1 MRRADQTS
9 GVRRPGRLAL
19 LLLPGLILGS
29 VHGAS
34 ATPDFP
40 PPPRSQ
46 VEWVASNMVFN
57 NRTMA
62 VRTFE
67 SRLSAERVLEF
78 YRRRWERD
86 IDDRPGYQET
96 DAMEPWQIISR
107 IDDKYLLTVQVM
119 SKGTGSSG
127 LLSASPLDQVF
138 QEQGQLGHGF
148 PMMSGSQVINDID
161 TPDLGKTG
169 RTLLFSNSF
178 SINGN
183 ANYYR
188 DWYKGRGWRLD
199 MDHAS
204 KPGQQHVLAFTRGR
218 EKVNIVI
225 SRGDGGS
232 LIVANTSD

>member
-1 MRRADQTS
+1 MWRIDLQAMRFRKLKL
-9 GVRRPGRLAL
+9 LASL
-19 LLLPGLILGS
+19 LLTFGLAQ
-29 VHGAS
+29 GAT
-34 ATPDFP
+34 ATVDFP
-40 PPPRSQ
+40 APPRSQ
-46 VEWVASNMVFN
+46 VEWVSSNMVFN

-78 YRRRWERD
+78 YRRTWERG
-86 IDDRPGYQET
+86 IDERPGYQET
-96 DAMEPWQIISR
+96 DAMDPWQIISR
-107 IDDKYLLTVQVM
+107 IDDDYLLTVQVT
-119 SKGTGSSG
+119 SKGTGSTG

-148 PMMSGSQVINDID
+148 PMMSGSQVLNDIK
-161 TPDLGKTG
+161 TPDIGKTG

-225 SRGDGGS
+225 NSGQGGS
-232 LIVANTSD
+232 LIVANSSD

>member
-1 MRRADQTS
+1 MRRVNYS
-9 GVRRPGRLAL
+9 PLRRYGQLAL
-19 LLLPGLILGS
+19 LLSLLIGMAQT
-29 VHGAS
+29 AS
-34 ATPDFP
+34 ATADFP
-40 PPPRSQ
+40 APPRSQ
-46 VEWVASNMVFN
+46 VQWVSSNMVFN

-78 YRRRWERD
+78 YRRAWERGTD
-86 IDDRPGYQET
+86 ERPGFQET

-107 IDDKYLLTVQVM
+107 IDDEYLLTVQVM
-119 SKGTGSSG
+119 NKGSGSSG

-138 QEQGQLGHGF
+138 QEQGDLGHGF
-148 PMMSGSQVINDID
+148 PMMSGSQVLNDIN
-161 TPDLGKTG
+161 TPDFGKSG
-169 RTLLFSNSF
+169 RTLLLSNSF
-178 SINGN
+178 SISGN

-225 SRGDGGS
+225 SAGQGGS
-232 LIVANTSD
+232 LIVANSSD